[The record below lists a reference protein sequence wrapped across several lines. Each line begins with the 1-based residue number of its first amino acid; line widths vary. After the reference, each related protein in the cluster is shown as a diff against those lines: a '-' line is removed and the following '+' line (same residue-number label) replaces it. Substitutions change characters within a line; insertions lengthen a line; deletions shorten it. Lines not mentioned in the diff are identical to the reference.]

1 MKKWL
6 LSAAVMLASSAMAE
20 TVLKFSHVV
29 ADDTP
34 KGQAALKFKE
44 LVESRSNGAYK
55 VEIFP
60 NSQLYNDDKV
70 LEGLLLGDVH
80 FAAPALSKFD
90 RITKKLQVFDLP
102 FLFKDMAAVER
113 FQQSPAGQELLK
125 SVEAKG
131 LVGLGYIHQ
140 SLKQFSGNAPIQKPE
155 DLKGKKMRVMAS
167 DVLAAQMD
175 QVGALPVKKP
185 FSEVFTL
192 LQTKAIDGQESP
204 WSNTFSQKFFE
215 VQSHI
220 TESNH
225 GLLDYM
231 VITSK
236 KFWEGLSDTD
246 RDMLKKA
253 MDEAIA
259 HGNGL
264 AAEIDVRDR
273 KRIAE
278 SGMTKIVELT
288 PEERAQWVE
297 VMRPVWGKFEKE
309 IGKELIEA
317 AEASN
322 QQ

>member
-55 VEIFP
+55 VEVFP

-131 LVGLGYIHQ
+131 LVGMGYIHQ
-140 SLKQFSGNAPIQKPE
+140 GLKQFSANAPIQKPE

-204 WSNTFSQKFFE
+204 WSNTFSQKFYE

-236 KFWEGLSDTD
+236 KFWDGLSDAD

-322 QQ
+322 Q

>member
-55 VEIFP
+55 VEVFP

-70 LEGLLLGDVH
+70 LEALLLGDVH

-113 FQQSPAGQELLK
+113 FQQSPAGQDLLK

-140 SLKQFSGNAPIQKPE
+140 GLKQFSANAPIQKPE

-204 WSNTFSQKFFE
+204 WSNTFSQKFYE

-231 VITSK
+231 VISSK
-236 KFWEGLSDTD
+236 KFWDGLPDAD
-246 RDMLKKA
+246 REMLKTA
-253 MDEAIA
+253 MEEAIA

-264 AAEIDVRDR
+264 AAEIDGRDR
-273 KRIAE
+273 KRIME

-297 VMRPVWGKFEKE
+297 VMRPVWAKFEKE

-322 QQ
+322 Q

>member
-6 LSAAVMLASSAMAE
+6 LTAAVMMASSAMAE

-44 LVESRSNGAYK
+44 LVESRSNGNYK
-55 VEIFP
+55 VEVFP

-70 LEGLLLGDVH
+70 LEALLLGDVH

-113 FQQSPAGQELLK
+113 FQQSEAGQELLK

-140 SLKQFSGNAPIQKPE
+140 GLKQFSANAPIQKPE

-231 VITSK
+231 VISSK
-236 KFWEGLSDTD
+236 KFWDGLPDAD
-246 RDMLKKA
+246 REMLKTA
-253 MDEAIA
+253 MEEAIV
-259 HGNGL
+259 HGNSL
-264 AAEIDVRDR
+264 AAEIDGRDR
-273 KRIAE
+273 KRIMD

-297 VMRPVWGKFEKE
+297 VMRPVWAKFEKE

-322 QQ
+322 Q

>member
-55 VEIFP
+55 VEVFP

-131 LVGLGYIHQ
+131 LVGMGYIHQ
-140 SLKQFSGNAPIQKPE
+140 GLKQFSANAPIQKPE

-204 WSNTFSQKFFE
+204 WSNTFSQKFYE

-236 KFWEGLSDTD
+236 KFWDGLPDAD

-317 AEASN
+317 AETSN
-322 QQ
+322 Q

>member
-44 LVESRSNGAYK
+44 LVEERSNGAFK
-55 VEIFP
+55 VEVFP

-70 LEGLLLGDVH
+70 LEGLLLGDVQ
-80 FAAPALSKFD
+80 FAAPSLSKFD

-102 FLFKDMAAVER
+102 FLFKDMDAVER
-113 FQQSPAGQELLK
+113 FQQSEAGQELLK
-125 SVEAKG
+125 SVEKKG
-131 LVGLGYIHQ
+131 LVGLGYIHNG
-140 SLKQFSGNAPIQKPE
+140 LKQFSANAPIQTPE

-175 QVGALPVKKP
+175 VAGALPVKKP

-204 WSNTFSQKFFE
+204 WSNTYSQKFYE

-236 KFWEGLSDTD
+236 KFWDGLADAD
-246 RDMLKKA
+246 RDMLKTA

-264 AAEIDVRDR
+264 AAEINERDR

-278 SGMTKIVELT
+278 SGYTKIVELSA
-288 PEERAQWVE
+288 EDRAKWVE
-297 VMRPVWGKFEKE
+297 AMRPVWAQFEKE

-322 QQ
+322 Q

>member
-55 VEIFP
+55 VEVFP

-131 LVGLGYIHQ
+131 LVGMGYIHQ
-140 SLKQFSGNAPIQKPE
+140 GLKQFSANAPIQKPE

-204 WSNTFSQKFFE
+204 WSNTFSQKFYE

-236 KFWEGLSDTD
+236 KFWDGLPDAD

-322 QQ
+322 Q

>member
-55 VEIFP
+55 VEVFP

-113 FQQSPAGQELLK
+113 FQQSAAGQELLK

-131 LVGLGYIHQ
+131 LVGMGYIHQ
-140 SLKQFSGNAPIQKPE
+140 GLKQFSANSPIQKPE

-204 WSNTFSQKFFE
+204 WSNTFSQKFYE

-236 KFWEGLSDTD
+236 KFWDGLSDAD

-322 QQ
+322 Q